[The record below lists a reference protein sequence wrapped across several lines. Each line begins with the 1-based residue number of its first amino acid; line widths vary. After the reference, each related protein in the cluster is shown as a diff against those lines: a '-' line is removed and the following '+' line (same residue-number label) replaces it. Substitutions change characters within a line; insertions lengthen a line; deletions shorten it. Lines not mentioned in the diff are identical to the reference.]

1 MTPDSLCSTLI
12 RQNARAVGAMGGL
25 YLHDVMQHARAVVGV
40 WAESEETVA
49 DRIDNVGG
57 QMLLLRPFSAAK
69 QHSRHGRQ
77 FKDNLRLEMLP
88 AVSRATR
95 DREMEQKKK
104 TAQTNTARWG
114 LSTLYTKCIPIASSA
129 VCNAVRA
136 AVCCFQQQTAG
147 LVRTKGRN
155 ERVSYIGN
163 MVGVGERE

>member
-1 MTPDSLCSTLI
+1 MNSSLLSIPASLSLSSHRVRLLQPGCSKRTTSTCYIPMTPDSLCSTLI

-57 QMLLLRPFSAAK
+57 QMLLLRHFSAAK

-77 FKDNLRLEMLP
+77 FKDKLRLEMLP

-95 DREMEQKKK
+95 DREMEQKK
-104 TAQTNTARWG
+104 NCSNEHSPLG
-114 LSTLYTKCIPIASSA
+114 TLYPLHQMYSDRFIS
-129 VCNAVRA
+129 
-136 AVCCFQQQTAG
+136 G
-147 LVRTKGRN
+147 
-155 ERVSYIGN
+155 
-163 MVGVGERE
+163 M

>member
-40 WAESEETVA
+40 RAESEETVA

-77 FKDNLRLEMLP
+77 FKDKLRLEMLP

-104 TAQTNTARWG
+104 LLKRTQPAGDSLPFTPNVFRSLHQRYVMQCAPQFVVFNNIQQAWCG
-114 LSTLYTKCIPIASSA
+114 LKE
-129 VCNAVRA
+129 
-136 AVCCFQQQTAG
+136 G
-147 LVRTKGRN
+147 
-155 ERVSYIGN
+155 VS
-163 MVGVGERE
+163 E